1 MFHSLKDVE
10 SSVCII
16 FVFIYVRLY
25 VLPLYRILRQISIS
39 LSRARARTYTHAQYL
54 CVFPF
59 SLSFYLSLS
68 RARACARVC
77 SLSHPPTSFSRTR
90 IHTNTHFSPHND
102 IQEFESEKRMLT
114 AEQSERKTGWVYL
127 LLLPCLLLLP
137 LLQPRKETSCC
148 GGSGGSGGSRSSH
161 SFTLGRRGRAGPP
174 QIQRTP
180 ARVTARAQARS

>member
-25 VLPLYRILRQISIS
+25 VLPLYRILRLISIS

-137 LLQPRKETSCC
+137 LLQPRKETSFC
-148 GGSGGSGGSRSSH
+148 GGSGGSRSSQ